1 MIGFSELG
9 KEMESLLR
17 LKISPIG
24 IKYFAKATDIPE
36 EFEVMKS
43 DCTVCQV
50 IGKARYHETGV
61 ATTKDAATVC
71 GLGGAVSG
79 FYDVAPDVADG
90 SRNVGAWAKTM
101 EATRKLA
108 QNRMTI
114 EKGKFE
120 AFGVAPLK
128 GMSVE
133 PDIVQVWGS
142 PVQML
147 HLIYAQIWDGG
158 DNVEMS
164 TNGHGASCYE
174 ALIVPYLTGK
184 VKLAIADIGD
194 RRFAYAAD
202 DEMIMGFP
210 LEHLERLMAN
220 LRESYN
226 AAYKFPYQYHMFPIW
241 EAAVERC
248 KA

>member
-24 IKYFAKATDIPE
+24 IKYFTKSTDIPE

-108 QNRMTI
+108 LPFTH
-114 EKGKFE
+114 K
-120 AFGVAPLK
+120 
-128 GMSVE
+128 
-133 PDIVQVWGS
+133 
-142 PVQML
+142 
-147 HLIYAQIWDGG
+147 
-158 DNVEMS
+158 
-164 TNGHGASCYE
+164 
-174 ALIVPYLTGK
+174 
-184 VKLAIADIGD
+184 
-194 RRFAYAAD
+194 
-202 DEMIMGFP
+202 
-210 LEHLERLMAN
+210 
-220 LRESYN
+220 
-226 AAYKFPYQYHMFPIW
+226 
-241 EAAVERC
+241 
-248 KA
+248 